1 MKDSTT
7 TQKTI
12 QKDEPSD
19 ASVPS
24 GNTGLRL
31 SARYDALLPVSVVGG
46 TLGMLA
52 GTLPAA
58 VWVLLF
64 GASFEP
70 TYVFLPLLIY
80 LGIKT
85 FKGSMDKLGFVVVC
99 ILSVI
104 GYYLTVLSCHA
115 ALDVVKFKM
124 LFTSLP
130 QVTAKLIGASGVFAG
145 PLFSSSY
152 VCTALF
158 TIIGVMLVYEL
169 MRQKTNQ
176 DMQAST
182 PDLSP

>member
-7 TQKTI
+7 THKTI

-24 GNTGLRL
+24 GNTGLHL
-31 SARYDALLPVSVVGG
+31 SAKYDALLPVSVVGG

-64 GASFEP
+64 GVSFEP
-70 TYVFLPLLIY
+70 TYVFLPVFIY

-85 FKGSMDKLGFVVVC
+85 FKGSMDKLGFAVVC

-104 GYYLTVLSCHA
+104 GYYLTVLSCRA
-115 ALDVVKFKM
+115 ALDIIKFKM

-130 QVTAKLIGASGVFAG
+130 LVTAKLIGKSGVFTG
-145 PLFSSSY
+145 PLFSSAH

-158 TIIGVMLVYEL
+158 TILGVMLVYEL
-169 MRQKTNQ
+169 MRQKTTQN
-176 DMQAST
+176 MQT
-182 PDLSP
+182 NNPDLSP